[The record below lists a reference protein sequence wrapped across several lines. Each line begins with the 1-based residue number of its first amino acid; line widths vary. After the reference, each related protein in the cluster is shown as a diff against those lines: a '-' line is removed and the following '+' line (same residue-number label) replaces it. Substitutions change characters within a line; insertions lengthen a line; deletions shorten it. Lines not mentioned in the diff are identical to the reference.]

1 MNYTKPE
8 VLVVSSAVRTIQSGS
23 AKPQSN
29 AADLDTDDQR
39 PTTGAYEA
47 DE

>member
-1 MNYTKPE
+1 MEYTKPE
-8 VLVVSSAVRTIQSGS
+8 ILAVSSAIHTIQSGS
-23 AKPQSN
+23 AKPLSHVT
-29 AADLDTDDQR
+29 DLDTDDSR

>member
-1 MNYTKPE
+1 MKYTKPE
-8 VLVVSSAVRTIQSGS
+8 ILVASSAVHTIQAGSG
-23 AKPQSN
+23 KPLSSM
-29 AADLDTDDQR
+29 ADLDTDDSR